1 MAGLFENPIPGGVVG
16 PTFACIIANQFK
28 DLKTGDRY
36 YYENGPSQ
44 SAFTLDQ
51 LNEIKKISLARIIC
65 NDFDVSRIQKNVFL
79 LNSQK

>member
-1 MAGLFENPIPGGVVG
+1 MVG

-28 DLKTGDRY
+28 DLKIGDRY